1 MPIQHLVFSG
11 GGPTGMI
18 YLGTL
23 KQFELDGHFNISNI
37 TSIYGTSAGGI
48 LGVALCCKHDL
59 DTIIEYLVK
68 RPWHNAFSIRPEDLF
83 NIYHN
88 KGVLTR
94 DVIDIFFKPLFRAKN
109 ISLDITM
116 KDFYE
121 LSKIELHM
129 YSLELNKFEVC
140 DISYKTHPDLQVLTA
155 VHMTSAI
162 PVIFTPVIIG
172 NKCFVDGG
180 IINNY
185 PLEYCLKNHPNSE
198 HETLCFKN
206 NYNNSYTQI
215 DENST
220 VMDVVVSICQH
231 LLATRI
237 NHLPDMPNQIIQP
250 SNGLSIDYL
259 QNTLSSQEFRQGLI
273 DEGIQNGKQ
282 FKLTLSK
289 TEPKIP
295 PSVSHQNR

>member
-23 KQFELDGHFNISNI
+23 KQFELDGHWNISNI

-59 DTIIEYLVK
+59 DTIIEYVVK
-68 RPWHNAFSIRPEDLF
+68 RPWHNAFSIRPDDLF
-83 NIYHN
+83 NMYQN

-94 DVIDIFFKPLFRAKN
+94 EVVDIFFKPLFRAKN

-129 YSLELNKFEVC
+129 YSLELNQFEIC

-162 PVIFTPVIIG
+162 PVLFTPVIID

-185 PLEYCLKNHPNSE
+185 PLEHCLKNHPNSE
-198 HETLCFKN
+198 YQILSFKN
-206 NYNNSYTQI
+206 KYNDSFTQI

-231 LLATRI
+231 LLARSRI
-237 NHLPDMPNQIIQP
+237 YNLPEIPNQINQ
-250 SNGLSIDYL
+250 SSAGLSIDYL
-259 QNTLSSQEFRQGLI
+259 QNTIYSQEFRQGLI
-273 DEGIQNGKQ
+273 DEGMQTGKE

-289 TEPKIP
+289 IEPEIL
-295 PSVSHQNR
+295 PSV